1 MSKPDILIRGG
12 EVIDGSGA
20 PSVAADIAIAGGRIT
35 AIAPKIAGEAGRVI
49 DARGLVVA
57 PGFIDIKTHSDWTLP
72 LNPKAESKIRQGV
85 TTEVIGHCGY
95 SCAPVLPGKAGMLR
109 DYLSPSAPWI
119 TFVDQSYAD
128 YLGGFPATSTNLVPL
143 VGHNTLRL
151 MVMGLANR
159 QASSDELEAMA
170 TLLTQSLDAGAYGL
184 STGLFTP
191 PGAFAATDEV
201 IALAKIAKAKG
212 GRYFTHLRDE
222 ANAVFDA
229 LEEAITVG
237 REAGVHVQVV
247 HMKLSGLDNW
257 GRADEMLG
265 RIETARAQGIA
276 IDCDQYPYTAASNPL
291 KNLLPRWVQSDD
303 LGEMMARLAD
313 SANRAR
319 IREEIAREGLNNFGR
334 IKDWDA
340 IRISVSPNTPQF
352 AGKLMSALAAERG
365 ADPIDRVCDY
375 LIEDRCATRVLV
387 DSISEDDIQTMIRS
401 PHVCVGSDG
410 NCVAPYGTTGQGR
423 PHPRFYGTFPRILG
437 HYCRDLHL
445 IDLPRAI
452 WKMTGLSA
460 QALGFTDRGLLKPG
474 YAADVT
480 IFDPAEFAERATYD
494 DPHQYPAG
502 HATTVLV
509 NGAVTVDHADH
520 TGALAGK
527 LIKRRPA

>member
-1 MSKPDILIRGG
+1 MSKADILIRGG
-12 EVIDGSGA
+12 AVIDGSGA
-20 PSVAADIAIAGGRIT
+20 PAAEADVAIEGGRIA
-35 AIAPKIAGEAGRVI
+35 AIAPKLSVDATRAI

-95 SCAPVLPGKAGMLR
+95 SCAPALPGKAALLR
-109 DYLSPSAPWI
+109 DYLSPSAPWL
-119 TFVDQSYAD
+119 TFIDQSYAD
-128 YLGGFPATSTNLVPL
+128 YLAGFPATSTNIVPL

-159 QASSDELEAMA
+159 RASSDELEAMA

-191 PGAFAATDEV
+191 PGAFAATDEIV
-201 IALAKIAKAKG
+201 ALAKIVATKG

-222 ANAVFDA
+222 ANQVFEA
-229 LEEAITVG
+229 LDEAIRVG
-237 REAGVHVQVV
+237 REARVHVQVV
-247 HMKLSGLDNW
+247 HLKLSGLDNW
-257 GRADEMLG
+257 GRAGEMLQ
-265 RIETARAQGIA
+265 RFDAARTTGVA

-303 LGEMMARLAD
+303 LGEMQARLAD
-313 SANRAR
+313 PANRTR
-319 IREEIAREGLNNFGR
+319 IRQEIAGAGLNNFGR
-334 IKDWDA
+334 IKDWDRV
-340 IRISVSPNTPQF
+340 RISVSPNTPHF
-352 AGKLMSALAAERG
+352 AGRTVAELARESG
-365 ADPIDRVCDY
+365 ADPVDRVCDY
-375 LIEDRCATRVLV
+375 LIADKCATRVLV
-387 DSISEDDIQTMIRS
+387 DSISEDDIRTMIRS

-410 NCVAPYGTTGQGR
+410 NCVAPYGTTGQGK

-437 HYCRDLHL
+437 HYCRELKL

-452 WKMTGLSA
+452 WKMTGASA
-460 QALGFTDRGLLKPG
+460 KALGFADRGLLKPG

-480 IFDPAEFAERATYD
+480 IFDPAEFAERATYA

-502 HATTVLV
+502 KATTVLV
-509 NGAVTVDHADH
+509 NGAVTVDHAEH

-527 LIKRRPA
+527 LLTRSPR